1 MFDKLFDSK
10 QKHNT
15 PAIIFLDIKKAFD
28 TVDKLKCYGVDIIVI
43 LWIESYLTGR
53 KQATKFLGIK
63 SIKFCAPQGSL
74 LGPLLFSIYINDMVN
89 ACNLSKPY
97 LFADDGALLFENIC
111 RITYLNIRI
120 ELLTII
126 KWLCVN
132 KLSLNTDKL
141 LVFDN
146 APLSVRLN
154 L

>member
-1 MFDKLFDSK
+1 
-10 QKHNT
+10 
-15 PAIIFLDIKKAFD
+15 
-28 TVDKLKCYGVDIIVI
+28 
-43 LWIESYLTGR
+43 
-53 KQATKFLGIK
+53 
-63 SIKFCAPQGSL
+63 
-74 LGPLLFSIYINDMVN
+74 MVN

-111 RITYLNIRI
+111 RKTYLNIRI

-132 KLSLNTDKL
+132 KLSINTDQTKL

-154 L
+154 LGSNHRIKECKSFKYLGLIVDNLLKFDLHVDYINKKIRNE